1 VLVVDDSLE
10 ALNGLCNLLKADCNA
25 LFGMNGLEA
34 LALAT
39 SESPDLIVL
48 DVAMP
53 GMDGYEVLRRL
64 KEEPATRNIPVIFL
78 TARHDLDDRVRGL
91 DAGADDYLAKPF
103 SMVELLARLRALL
116 RRGGGDEALRREF
129 AALWRERDDRYSEI
143 RTAATTLPG
152 AKKIEMS
159 YIGG

>member
-1 VLVVDDSLE
+1 
-10 ALNGLCNLLKADCNA
+10 
-25 LFGMNGLEA
+25 
-34 LALAT
+34 
-39 SESPDLIVL
+39 
-48 DVAMP
+48 
-53 GMDGYEVLRRL
+53 
-64 KEEPATRNIPVIFL
+64 VIFL